1 MPPSRRNAVVSKVPT
16 TAADRLIDFQWRI
29 NDRWVLIE
37 QMVFI
42 SFLLTMRRGQSEG
55 YFVLVAS

>member
-1 MPPSRRNAVVSKVPT
+1 MPPSRTNAVVNKVPI

-29 NDRWVLIE
+29 NDHWVLIE

-42 SFLLTMRRGQSEG
+42 YFLLTMRRGQSEG
-55 YFVLVAS
+55 YFVFAS